1 MTIKSNINPR
11 YRLSNIWMAM
21 ADRYHPT
28 SEIALHAADRHDHAM
43 QHRKNGK
50 NQNKIYYVTQ
60 IKW

>member
-1 MTIKSNINPR
+1 
-11 YRLSNIWMAM
+11 MAM
-21 ADRYHPT
+21 ADRFYPT

-60 IKW
+60 IKWEKLKYVYINLYK

>member
-1 MTIKSNINPR
+1 MTII

-21 ADRYHPT
+21 ADRFYPT
-28 SEIALHAADRHDHAM
+28 SEIALHAADRHDDVM

-50 NQNKIYYVTQ
+50 NTKIKNKKYECYTTQ

>member
-1 MTIKSNINPR
+1 
-11 YRLSNIWMAM
+11 MAM
-21 ADRYHPT
+21 ADRFYPT